1 MIQIAGLWNNTTV
14 ILGIWNYKYW
24 MDEVNRLYFIVGFLL
39 GVLLI
44 GSIAVA
50 LGLIYHEWIKEDPK
64 ESE

>member
-1 MIQIAGLWNNTTV
+1 
-14 ILGIWNYKYW
+14 

-50 LGLIYHEWIKEDPK
+50 LGLIYHEWIKEDQQI
-64 ESE
+64 SE